1 MQDRE
6 CIVFER
12 TRDADQRYP
21 RVVCV
26 FVTQSSGGS
35 NPSYATSVAF
45 AHRNFLL
52 HAAQSNNNAA
62 KFFASLMQNTLAAVT
77 SGLLTIV
84 KTGLTFVSYFGNV
97 TASLFALTI
106 IRTFTPRWSKTIQ
119 TNYSYIYPSGVRG
132 LVLSLQTNNQC
143 KIKTKRTKIYIG

>member
-12 TRDADQRYP
+12 TRDTDQRIQEP
-21 RVVCV
+21 CPVLIP
-26 FVTQSSGGS
+26 SSTNS
-35 NPSYATSVAF
+35 RWIIFILRDICAF
-45 AHRNFLL
+45 ARWNFLL
-52 HAAQSNNNAA
+52 HAAESNNNAA

-106 IRTFTPRWSKTIQ
+106 IRTFTPR
-119 TNYSYIYPSGVRG
+119 
-132 LVLSLQTNNQC
+132 
-143 KIKTKRTKIYIG
+143 

>member
-1 MQDRE
+1 MR
-6 CIVFER
+6 
-12 TRDADQRYP
+12 
-21 RVVCV
+21 

-35 NPSYATSVAF
+35 FPSYAIYVAF
-45 AHRNFLL
+45 ARRNFLS
-52 HAAQSNNNAA
+52 HAAESNNNAA

-106 IRTFTPRWSKTIQ
+106 IRTFTPR
-119 TNYSYIYPSGVRG
+119 
-132 LVLSLQTNNQC
+132 
-143 KIKTKRTKIYIG
+143 